1 MKRIIVFLAIYFSFF
16 ALGSFAESEDVVF
29 RSKLKKISISKD
41 SIKMLGL
48 KTMKIEE
55 KQASEVLKTTGQIE
69 EILYNKFD
77 VNSPVTGHVESV
89 YIDLGDFVKANQPL
103 LVVKS
108 TEIGMLI
115 GDINQS
121 KAELEFANS
130 NFAREKSLYEQ
141 GISSK
146 KDFDAAKANLGSSEA
161 KLKSLSKNLKIL
173 TNELDISNPDEY
185 VISAHKSGIISE
197 RNVNVGQV
205 INPSLILFMGVD
217 LSTVWANADIYEKD
231 IDKIKLGQDVT
242 VTLDGAPDKI
252 FQGKISHIGSGL
264 NKSSRTLPVKAT
276 LNNPDNELK
285 PGAFTQLAIHTGR
298 ALNHIVIP
306 RTALVETDSEG
317 TDGRHKHFVYVKEQE
332 NSFIP
337 RKVEVESHDSDSIEV
352 VDGLV
357 PGEVI
362 VTKGAYQ
369 LQYEDQSSEEN
380 NLFPFK
386 LDLKWFLIPT
396 FIFGLLIILLFRKRR
411 QA

>member
-1 MKRIIVFLAIYFSFF
+1 MRRATLLLLICFSFST
-16 ALGSFAESEDVVF
+16 LSLLAEEEVIF
-29 RSKLKKISISKD
+29 RSKLKKISINED

-48 KTMKIEE
+48 KTMEIKE
-55 KQASEVLKTTGQIE
+55 KQANEVLKTTGQIE

-77 VNSPVTGHVESV
+77 INSPVTGHVESV
-89 YIDLGDFVKANQPL
+89 YIDLGDVVKVNQPL

-146 KDFDAAKANLGSSEA
+146 KDYDAAKASLGSTEA
-161 KLKSLSKNLKIL
+161 KSKALSKNLKIL

-185 VISAHKSGIISE
+185 VLSAHKSGIISE

-205 INPSLILFMGVD
+205 INPNLVLFMGVD

-231 IDKIKLGQDVT
+231 INKIKPGQDVT
-242 VTLDGAPDKI
+242 VTLDGAPDKV

-285 PGAFTQLAIHTGR
+285 PGAFIQLAIHTGR
-298 ALNHIVIP
+298 SLNRIVIP
-306 RTALVETDSEG
+306 RTALVETDNEG

-332 NSFIP
+332 NSFVP
-337 RKVEVESHDSDSIEV
+337 RKVEVEPHDSDSIEV
-352 VDGLV
+352 VEGLA
-357 PGEVI
+357 PEEII

-369 LQYEDQSSEEN
+369 LQFEDRDSEEN
-380 NLFPFK
+380 SFSLFK
-386 LDLKWFLIPT
+386 LNFKWFLIPA
-396 FIFGLLIILLFRKRR
+396 FVFGLLIILLFRKKR